1 MNRRPD
7 APDPLS
13 PEERELAQRLLR
25 LGPSDGPS
33 PALDARILA
42 AAHAA
47 VATEQPRLRARPK
60 QRWPMWIGVAA
71 SLSLAVGIAWQLR
84 PAATEMEAAQQEHDV
99 AVVASAQVEPVA
111 DSGGA
116 QSAEIQAE
124 AAAAAPAAVSAA
136 DSVAAPTM
144 PAEVAPGAG
153 MAADRAADAAAPAAM
168 KPAPVTA
175 QSAPP
180 APSAP
185 PKAIVE
191 DEAAKRSRAE
201 EAPASAQAAATE
213 ARATNPLRRIKP
225 APAERELKS
234 APAMAPPPPPPAPPA
249 PMGVMSA
256 PAPVEAAPAANAG
269 WASPADNLS
278 SKRAAKAAAVA
289 ADAATLGKA
298 EAYSERADVQT
309 APEPSSQ
316 RNASPTL
323 DRVEVTGSRIGND
336 AGNESRLAPGEWL
349 DRIRGYRDAGETER
363 ARESLQRFRRAHP
376 HTRVPD
382 DLRALLK

>member
-47 VATEQPRLRARPK
+47 VATEQPRLRAQPR

-84 PAATEMEAAQQEHDV
+84 PADTKMEAVQQEQDA
-99 AVVASAQVEPVA
+99 AVVARAQVEPVS

-116 QSAEIQAE
+116 QSADIQAE
-124 AAAAAPAAVSAA
+124 AAAAAPAAASAA

-153 MAADRAADAAAPAAM
+153 TAADRAADAAAPAAM
-168 KPAPVTA
+168 KPVPAPVA
-175 QSAPP
+175 APTP
-180 APSAP
+180 AP
-185 PKAIVE
+185 KADVANE
-191 DEAAKRSRAE
+191 TAKRSRAE
-201 EAPASAQAAATE
+201 AAPASEQAAAATE
-213 ARATNPLRRIKP
+213 ARAIEPQRRIKP
-225 APAERELKS
+225 PPAERELKA
-234 APAMAPPPPPPAPPA
+234 APAMAPPPPPPA

-316 RNASPTL
+316 RDASPAL

-336 AGNESRLAPGEWL
+336 ASDESRLATGEWL
-349 DRIRGYRDAGETER
+349 DRIRGYRDAGETVR

>member
-1 MNRRPD
+1 MNRRTD

-47 VATEQPRLRARPK
+47 VATTQQPRLRAQPR

-71 SLSLAVGIAWQLR
+71 SLCLAVGIAWQLR
-84 PAATEMEAAQQEHDV
+84 PAATKMEAAQQEQDT
-99 AVVASAQVEPVA
+99 AVVARAQAEPVA

-116 QSAEIQAE
+116 QSDEIQAD
-124 AAAAAPAAVSAA
+124 AAAAAPAPAAASVAAPAKPTEAMPGADMAA
-136 DSVAAPTM
+136 DSVA
-144 PAEVAPGAG
+144 
-153 MAADRAADAAAPAAM
+153 DAVAPAAM
-168 KPAPVTA
+168 TPAPVTA

-180 APSAP
+180 ASAAP
-185 PKAIVE
+185 PKAIAE
-191 DEAAKRSRAE
+191 EGEAAKRSRAE
-201 EAPASAQAAATE
+201 TPASAQAAAATE
-213 ARATNPLRRIKP
+213 ARVSIRRVQVP
-225 APAERELKS
+225 PAERELKS
-234 APAMAPPPPPPAPPA
+234 APAMAPPPPAAPPA

-256 PAPVEAAPAANAG
+256 PVPVEAAANAG

-298 EAYSERADVQT
+298 EAYSERAGIQA
-309 APEPSSQ
+309 APEPSSKSD
-316 RNASPTL
+316 ASPAL
-323 DRVEVTGSRIGND
+323 DRIEVTGSRIGND
-336 AGNESRLAPGEWL
+336 ASDESRLAPAEWL
-349 DRIRGYRDAGETER
+349 DRIRGYRDDGQAER

-376 HTRVPD
+376 HARVPD

>member
-47 VATEQPRLRARPK
+47 VATTPPRLRARPK

-84 PAATEMEAAQQEHDV
+84 PAATTMEAAQQEQDA
-99 AVVASAQVEPVA
+99 AVVARAQVEPVA
-111 DSGGA
+111 GSGGV
-116 QSAEIQAE
+116 QSADAQAE
-124 AAAAAPAAVSAA
+124 APAAAAAA
-136 DSVAAPTM
+136 DSVAAPQP
-144 PAEVAPGAG
+144 PAELLPPSGLIG
-153 MAADRAADAAAPAAM
+153 DRAADAAAPAAM
-168 KPAPVTA
+168 KPAPVA
-175 QSAPP
+175 EAVPP
-180 APSAP
+180 AP
-185 PKAIVE
+185 PKAAAA
-191 DEAAKRSRAE
+191 EAAKRSRAE
-201 EAPASAQAAATE
+201 APPSVQADAASDE
-213 ARATNPLRRIKP
+213 RAPEQLRRVQAP
-225 APAERELKS
+225 PAERELRA
-234 APAMAPPPPPPAPPA
+234 APAMAPPPPPPPPPASSA

-256 PAPVEAAPAANAG
+256 PAPIDAAPAANA
-269 WASPADNLS
+269 ARATPADNLS
-278 SKRAAKAAAVA
+278 SKRAAKAAATSA
-289 ADAATLGKA
+289 AAANAATLGKS
-298 EAYSERADVQT
+298 EAYSERAVIQA

-316 RNASPTL
+316 RDASSTL

-336 AGNESRLAPGEWL
+336 ASDETRLAPAEWL
-349 DRIRGYRDAGETER
+349 DRIRGYRDDGQAER

-376 HTRVPD
+376 HARVPD